1 MYKYYRQHGDY
12 KTITG
17 HAVEESLTLDTMGI
31 NSMFSN
37 IVISN
42 SDKSSYWITRNRNL
56 VRVVQSLSFFVVLCG
71 SLFVCFYFA
80 FDHCIV
86 CPTSS

>member
-1 MYKYYRQHGDY
+1 MYKYYKQHGDC

-37 IVISN
+37 LVISN
-42 SDKSSYWITRNRNL
+42 SDKSFYWITRNRNL
-56 VRVVQSLSFFVVLCG
+56 VRVVQSLSFCVVLSG
-71 SLFVCFYFA
+71 SLFVFCF
-80 FDHCIV
+80 
-86 CPTSS
+86 